1 MKNINQHVIAS
12 FSFLIALIFIGC
24 TKQMT
29 APTRESP
36 TDQQTSGYVTQS
48 VMFNDITINSLQSH
62 TFSIPGVTQAVINS
76 GSVSVFATTT
86 SNSTAQWQSLP
97 TIYGCD
103 LHLNVTVGQAT
114 IQNNIGNPVTMSFR
128 FDITAN

>member
-24 TKQMT
+24 TKQMV
-29 APTRESP
+29 APTREVAP
-36 TDQQTSGYVTQS
+36 QQTSTFVTQS
-48 VMFNDITINSLQSH
+48 VTFTDITINASQSH
-62 TFSIPGVTQAVINS
+62 TFSIPGVTQAIINS
-76 GSVSVFATTT
+76 GSVSVYATTI

-128 FDITAN
+128 FDITGN